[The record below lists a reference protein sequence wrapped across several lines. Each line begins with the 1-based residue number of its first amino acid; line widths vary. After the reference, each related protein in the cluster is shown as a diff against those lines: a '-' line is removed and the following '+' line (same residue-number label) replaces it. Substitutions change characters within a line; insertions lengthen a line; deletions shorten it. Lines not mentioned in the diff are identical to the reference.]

1 VIVSDTNLKEL
12 QMGRIVVSE
21 NVSVDGVMQDPTGD
35 DGFKLGGWF
44 NQMSAA
50 DRDEWTKVEFQ
61 EALDTEAWLIGR
73 RTYSWFAERWSTRPG
88 EWADRLRD
96 IPKYIVSATLQAA
109 TEWTNSMVLKGD
121 VIDAASTLKRQVHGD
136 ILVYGSGS
144 LVPTL
149 MEHDL
154 VDELRLM
161 IHPVVL
167 GTGTQPFRESSA
179 PQPMRLV
186 GSRTV
191 GASLA
196 QLIYQPARAAG

>member
-1 VIVSDTNLKEL
+1 
-12 QMGRIVVSE
+12 MGRIVVSE

-35 DGFKLGGWF
+35 DGFKFGGWF

-73 RTYSWFAERWSTRPG
+73 RTYSWFAERWATRPG

-96 IPKYIVSATLQAA
+96 IPKYVVSATLEAA
-109 TEWTNSMVLKGD
+109 TEWTNSTVLKGNI
-121 VIDAASTLKRQVHGD
+121 IDAASRLKRQVDGD

-167 GTGTQPFRESSA
+167 GTGAQPFRESSA
-179 PQPMRLV
+179 AQPMRLV

-196 QLIYQPARAAG
+196 QLTYQPGRVAG